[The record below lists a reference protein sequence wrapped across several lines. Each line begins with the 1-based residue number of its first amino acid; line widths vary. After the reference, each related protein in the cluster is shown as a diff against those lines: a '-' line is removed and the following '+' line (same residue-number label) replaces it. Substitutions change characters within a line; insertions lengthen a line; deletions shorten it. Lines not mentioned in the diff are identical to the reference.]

1 MDNLTNT
8 ISSSD
13 SEPNLLSHPI
23 LQDCWNQIGVMGDRT
38 CSQLKTA
45 IHCRNCSVYSA
56 AGRSLLDR
64 EAPSEYLE
72 QWTRILAEIPDRED
86 QINNW
91 ALVRA
96 SDTISAI
103 VFRLGKERFALPVN
117 VLQEVTTP
125 STIHTIPHRSNKLF
139 LGLVNIRGETML
151 CASLKAS
158 LNLEYTEELKAIDV
172 MSTKRMFVVEYNQN
186 KWVFPVD
193 EVHGIYRFHLN
204 EFKDTPTV
212 ISKAADAHTN
222 GVVIW
227 QEKKVN
233 CLDVESLFQSINDKI
248 LVISH

>member
-8 ISSSD
+8 LSIA
-13 SEPNLLSHPI
+13 EQNLLAQPI

-45 IHCRNCSVYSA
+45 IHCRNCPVYSA

-72 QWTRILAEIPDRED
+72 EWTSILAEIPDGED

-96 SDTISAI
+96 SDTVSVII
-103 VFRLGKERFALPVN
+103 FRLGKERFALPVN

-139 LGLVNIRGETML
+139 LGLVNIRGETIL
-151 CASLKAS
+151 CVSLNAS
-158 LNLEYTEELKAIDV
+158 LNLECVEELKAIDAIR
-172 MSTKRMFVVEYNQN
+172 TKRMFVVEHNQN

-212 ISKAADAHTN
+212 ISQATDAHTR
-222 GVVIW
+222 GVIIW
-227 QEKKVN
+227 QNKNVN
-233 CLDVESLFQSINDKI
+233 FLNVESLFQSINDKI
-248 LVISH
+248 LNP